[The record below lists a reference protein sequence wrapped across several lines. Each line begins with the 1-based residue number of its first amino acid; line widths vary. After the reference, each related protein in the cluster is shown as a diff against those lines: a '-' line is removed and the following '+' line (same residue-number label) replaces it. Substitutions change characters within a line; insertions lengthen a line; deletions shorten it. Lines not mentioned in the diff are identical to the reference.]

1 VLYKTSAAIALHINI
16 PIFGTNT
23 FDLNLSI
30 LSGYL
35 SFEVIKAKSLKQ
47 KNTSPAV
54 VDIDI
59 FQTAV

>member
-30 LSGYL
+30 ISVYL

-47 KNTSPAV
+47 KNTYPAV